1 VAPEALRHDGL
12 ALPDIRQKEA
22 DMAATKDTDT
32 EARPRLIDA
41 IEKAE
46 TTSLEAV
53 RKFLDTVNDSF
64 PDLGEGEDGPRRK
77 IIDAAFKMTENLV
90 AASNRVAQNILDIT
104 ERSLEESDEDAEAP
118 K

>member
-1 VAPEALRHDGL
+1 
-12 ALPDIRQKEA
+12 
-22 DMAATKDTDT
+22 MTATKDTQ
-32 EARPRLIDA
+32 ESPRLIEA
-41 IEKAE
+41 IENAE

-77 IIDAAFKMTENLV
+77 IIDSAFKMTENLIG
-90 AASNRVAQNILDIT
+90 ASNRVAQNILDIT
-104 ERSLEESDEDAEAP
+104 EKTLDEAGKDAKAST

>member
-1 VAPEALRHDGL
+1 
-12 ALPDIRQKEA
+12 
-22 DMAATKDTDT
+22 MTATKAT
-32 EARPRLIDA
+32 EESPRLIDA
-41 IEKAE
+41 IENAE

-90 AASNRVAQNILDIT
+90 GASNRVAQNILDIT
-104 ERSLEESDEDAEAP
+104 EKTLDQADKDA
-118 K
+118 KTSTK

>member
-1 VAPEALRHDGL
+1 
-12 ALPDIRQKEA
+12 
-22 DMAATKDTDT
+22 MTATKATDDS
-32 EARPRLIDA
+32 PRLIDA
-41 IEKAE
+41 IERAE

-64 PDLGEGEDGPRRK
+64 PDLGEGAEGPRRK
-77 IIDAAFKMTENLV
+77 IIDAAFQMTENLV

-104 ERSLEESDEDAEAP
+104 EKTLDEADKAST

>member
-1 VAPEALRHDGL
+1 
-12 ALPDIRQKEA
+12 
-22 DMAATKDTDT
+22 MTATKATDDS
-32 EARPRLIDA
+32 PRLIDA

-77 IIDAAFKMTENLV
+77 IIDAAFTMTENLV

-104 ERSLEESDEDAEAP
+104 EKTLDEADKDAKAST

>member
-1 VAPEALRHDGL
+1 
-12 ALPDIRQKEA
+12 
-22 DMAATKDTDT
+22 MTATKATDDS
-32 EARPRLIDA
+32 PRLIDA
-41 IEKAE
+41 IERAE

-64 PDLGEGEDGPRRK
+64 PDLGQGEDGPRRK
-77 IIDAAFKMTENLV
+77 IIDAAFTMTENLV

-104 ERSLEESDEDAEAP
+104 EKTLDEADKDAKAST

>member
-1 VAPEALRHDGL
+1 
-12 ALPDIRQKEA
+12 
-22 DMAATKDTDT
+22 MTATKATDDS
-32 EARPRLIDA
+32 PRLIDA
-41 IEKAE
+41 IERAE

-64 PDLGEGEDGPRRK
+64 PDLGEGAEGPRRR

-104 ERSLEESDEDAEAP
+104 EKTLDEADKAST